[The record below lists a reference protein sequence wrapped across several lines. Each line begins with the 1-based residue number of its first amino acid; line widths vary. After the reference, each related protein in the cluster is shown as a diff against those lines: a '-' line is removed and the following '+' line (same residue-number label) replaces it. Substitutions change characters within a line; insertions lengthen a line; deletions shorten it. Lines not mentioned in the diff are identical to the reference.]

1 MSKRRTKYIFV
12 SGGVIS
18 GLGKGITSASICFL
32 LKSHGLKVA
41 PVKCDAY
48 VNIDAGTIR
57 PQEHGEVFVTDDGI
71 ETDQDLGHYERFINE
86 NLTRAHYVT
95 TGQIYQE
102 VIRRERNFEYN
113 GEDVEVVPHVPEEM
127 IRRFKQA
134 GKVSDA
140 DVVVIEIGG
149 TVGEY
154 QNILFLEANR
164 IMKFRDKEE
173 VLHVHAAFLPTPKNL
188 GEMKSKP
195 TQTSVRLLNE
205 TMIQPDF
212 IVARAAKPIDQ
223 KRRQRIALF
232 CNIHED
238 KIISAPYVESIY
250 EIPLIFKNQDFDKK
264 ILKKLG
270 LDGKRKTTAYFKKW
284 RQMVKTS
291 KNVKKKVKIAIAG
304 KYQKT
309 GEYILPDSYVCVV
322 ESIKHAGWTNKVKPE
337 IIWINT
343 ETIEKNPKKIEEL
356 KKADGII
363 VPQGWGSRGV
373 EGKIK
378 VAQFARENKIPYLGL
393 CFGMQMAVVE
403 FGRNVLGLKGANSEE
418 VNPKTPCPV
427 IHIMPKQKEYLA
439 KKQYGGTIRLGAWP
453 CKLFKNS
460 QTYDFYQKHGWLPKN
475 AIVQERHRHRY
486 EFNLKYKDRYQKAG
500 FKISGVSPDK
510 KLVEAVEL
518 DKSLHPFFIGV
529 QFHPEY
535 KSRPLNPHPLF
546 LEFIR
551 ACLRKK

>member
-270 LDGKRKTTAYFKKW
+270 LDGKRKTTVYFKKW

-460 QTYDFYQKHGWLPKN
+460 QIYDFYQKHGWLPKN